1 LYWKIIGI
9 VFFSCLLTA
18 CYSDDQTA
26 STTELS
32 QSARLGKQLFEDK
45 GLSASGLQSCES
57 CHDPAMNFVDPAQG
71 AVSMGGLAMDL
82 PGLRNAPSLR
92 YTKFIPPFHFDEDS
106 GAPVGG
112 QFSDGRVNTLAEQA
126 AKPFTSSFE
135 MANKDAAEFF
145 ERLKTRPYFQDFVD
159 LYGENGLNDPE
170 AALTKVAEAIAAF
183 ESEAPEF
190 QPFSSKFDYWLKG
203 QAQLSAR
210 ELNGWRIFNDPDKG
224 NCAACHPSS
233 KTQGLPPMF
242 TDFTYDNLGVP
253 RNEAIAANNENNSLD
268 YVPLNGDD
276 RHDYYDLG
284 LCGPLRENLAS
295 DTTLCGAFR
304 VPTLR
309 NVANTAPYFHNG
321 RFNTLRETLDFYVR
335 RDTNPEMFYP
345 PNAPGEVE
353 KFDDLPLRFHDNV
366 NTHEAPYNRQ
376 RGEAPALN
384 DDEIED
390 LIAFL
395 CTLTDAYDPMNAETY
410 ALSSQCPQMQ
420 GSY

>member
-1 LYWKIIGI
+1 MGI
-9 VFFSCLLTA
+9 VFLPCLLAA
-18 CYSDDQTA
+18 CYGDDQA
-26 STTELS
+26 VSTTDLS
-32 QSARLGKQLFEDK
+32 QAARLGKQLFEDK
-45 GLSASGLQSCES
+45 GLSASGLQSCAS
-57 CHDPAMNFVDPAQG
+57 CHDSAISFIDPTQG
-71 AVSMGGLAMDL
+71 AVSLGGPAMDL

-92 YTKFIPPFHFDEDS
+92 YAKFIPPFYFDEDS

-159 LYGENGLNDPE
+159 LYGENDFSDPE
-170 AALTKVAEAIAAF
+170 VALVKAAEAIAAF
-183 ESEAPEF
+183 ESEAVEF

-203 QAQLSAR
+203 RAQLSTR
-210 ELNGWRIFNDPDKG
+210 ELNGWRLFNDHDKG
-224 NCAACHPSS
+224 NCAACHSSS
-233 KTQGLPPMF
+233 KAQGLPPMF

-253 RNEAIAANNENNSLD
+253 RNEAIAANNENTFLD
-268 YVPLNGDD
+268 YVPRNGDD
-276 RHDYYDLG
+276 RHSYYDLG

-321 RFNTLRETLDFYVR
+321 RFNTLKETLDFYVR
-335 RDTNPEMFYP
+335 RDTNSELFYP
-345 PNAPGEVE
+345 INTLGDVE
-353 KFDDLPLRFHDNV
+353 KFDDLPRRFHDNV

-376 RGEAPALN
+376 RGEDPALN

-395 CTLTDAYDPMNAETY
+395 CTLTDGYDLANPQDTV
-410 ALSSQCPQMQ
+410 LSAQCPQQ
-420 GSY
+420 

>member
-1 LYWKIIGI
+1 LNWKIMGI

-18 CYSDDQTA
+18 CYGDDQRA
-26 STTELS
+26 LTTDLS
-32 QSARLGKQLFEDK
+32 QSAQLGKQLFEDK
-45 GLSASGLQSCES
+45 GLSASGLQSCAS
-57 CHDPAMNFVDPAQG
+57 CHDPAMSFIDPTQD
-71 AVSMGGLAMDL
+71 AVSLGGLAMDL

-92 YTKFIPPFHFDEDS
+92 YTKFIPSFYFDEDS
-106 GAPVGG
+106 GAPMGG
-112 QFSDGRVNTLAEQA
+112 QFSDGRANTLAEQA

-135 MANKDAAEFF
+135 MANKDATEFF

-159 LYGENGLNDPE
+159 LYGENSLNDPE
-170 AALTKVAEAIAAF
+170 IALAKAAEAIAAF

-190 QPFSSKFDYWLKG
+190 QPFSSKFDGWLKG
-203 QAQLSAR
+203 RAQLSPR
-210 ELNGWRIFNDPDKG
+210 ELRGWHLFNDRDKG

-233 KTQGLPPMF
+233 KAQGLPPMF

-253 RNEAIAANNENNSLD
+253 RNEAIAANNENNALD
-268 YVPLNGDD
+268 YVPRNGDD

-284 LCGPLRENLAS
+284 LCGPLRENLAR
-295 DTTLCGAFR
+295 DTRLCGAFR

-321 RFNTLRETLDFYVR
+321 RFNTLKETLDFYVR
-335 RDTNPEMFYP
+335 RDTSPEMFYFF
-345 PNAPGEVE
+345 NTMGEVE
-353 KFDDLPLRFHDNV
+353 KFDDLPRNFHGNV

-376 RGEAPALN
+376 RGEDPALN

-395 CTLTDAYDPMNAETY
+395 CTLSDGYDPTNTQSTV
-410 ALSSQCPQMQ
+410 LSAQCPQA
-420 GSY
+420 